1 MDNLKLVGERIKYC
15 REAAR
20 ESQDYIG
27 NLVGVH
33 KSTVSRWE
41 SGDTSKVGLPTIE
54 ILAKHFGVSPDW
66 LSGKDVP
73 MYDKVSNIEAE
84 IEPPLT
90 EHEAEIIKAYR
101 SHPNMQSAVD
111 TLLGVQHAGQSDNVV
126 QMPEQHTMKIQR
138 GYAAFGGDGWKNETI
153 EVDPAAVDAAFA
165 KAEARQ
171 KEREAQEEESRRNYF
186 RWLEE
191 QEAKQAQEKKSRKR
205 RK

>member
-15 REAAR
+15 REASR

-73 MYDKVSNIEAE
+73 MYDKVSNIGAE

-111 TLLGVQHAGQSDNVV
+111 TLLSVQHTDQPNNVMR
-126 QMPEQHTMKIQR
+126 MPEQQPMKVTR
-138 GYAAFGGDGWKNETI
+138 GYAAFGGDGWQTYEDETTQDKEDNIKEIMRQLDEDQKRRI
-153 EVDPAAVDAAFA
+153 EEE
-165 KAEARQ
+165 KARQ
-171 KEREAQEEESRRNYF
+171 AESRRIN
-186 RWLEE
+186 EE
-191 QEAKQAQEKKSRKR
+191 RAKEQKKARKR
-205 RK
+205 